1 MERHL
6 LLLGRNFAQWR
17 RPTQQGESGGSAL
30 WGGVGGGLSPQ
41 PPSSPHL
48 PVAAKAV
55 QRFESGGDGSPGRG
69 APRQRL
75 LLLEV
80 IDKKVS
86 VWSRA
91 GVGRSSVTSLILTP
105 SLATAADLQLGSRPG
120 CGIRSSS
127 DPPCAV
133 AERTSPSHLLSAQ
146 PEARAL
152 PSLWPVGFSCARW
165 KGTYC
170 LAPTASSGL

>member
-1 MERHL
+1 MDTRPQEVQAGPENEARNSFPLTHSFL
-6 LLLGRNFAQWR
+6 LTEVPSWIPSALVPQGSWAQ
-17 RPTQQGESGGSAL
+17 PPAQQWSGTCFFWEGTLHSGGDQPSRVRVGAQPY
-30 WGGVGGGLSPQ
+30 GGRGGRGRLSSQ
-41 PPSSPHL
+41 PPSSPPL

-91 GVGRSSVTSLILTP
+91 EVGSSVTSLILTP
-105 SLATAADLQLGSRPG
+105 
-120 CGIRSSS
+120 ISSY
-127 DPPCAV
+127 
-133 AERTSPSHLLSAQ
+133 
-146 PEARAL
+146 
-152 PSLWPVGFSCARW
+152 SC
-165 KGTYC
+165 
-170 LAPTASSGL
+170 

>member
-1 MERHL
+1 M
-6 LLLGRNFAQWR
+6 GAQ
-17 RPTQQGESGGSAL
+17 PY
-30 WGGVGGGLSPQ
+30 GGVGGGLSPQ

-105 SLATAADLQLGSRPG
+105 
-120 CGIRSSS
+120 ISSY
-127 DPPCAV
+127 
-133 AERTSPSHLLSAQ
+133 
-146 PEARAL
+146 
-152 PSLWPVGFSCARW
+152 SC
-165 KGTYC
+165 
-170 LAPTASSGL
+170 